1 MEISRCNEFHDELI
15 YYANEN
21 EEEGVEYRKANEY
34 KNKITNKI
42 TNIRKIGR
50 NARRV

>member
-21 EEEGVEYRKANEY
+21 EEEGVEYKKA
-34 KNKITNKI
+34 I

-50 NARRV
+50 NARRA